1 MSKYPNNGA
10 NMSTREVEPL
20 IHGFVAS
27 LVELVEANVAHRLQE
42 AIASVLVDRG
52 VAPKKKTV
60 QAATR
65 PLPVANSVRRGPTPT
80 PKMVQARKIQ
90 GQYMAA
96 VRGLKP
102 ADRNRVK
109 KLTSAKG
116 AVAGLALARSLGQTP
131 KPSRKSGRPLLVV
144 KSSGDAGETSHHS
157 ESIR

>member
-1 MSKYPNNGA
+1 MSEYPNTGA
-10 NMSTREVEPL
+10 NMSTQEVESL

-27 LVELVEANVAHRLQE
+27 LVELVEANVAHRLQK
-42 AIASVLVDRG
+42 AIASVLVDHA
-52 VAPKKKTV
+52 APKRKV
-60 QAATR
+60 FQAATR
-65 PLPVANSVRRGPTPT
+65 PLPLASSVRRGPTPT

-102 ADRNRVK
+102 ADRNRVR

-116 AVAGLALARSLGQTP
+116 AVAGLALARSLGQGP
-131 KPSRKSGRPLLVV
+131 KRSRKSRRPLAAV
-144 KSSGDAGETSHHS
+144 KSSGNAGVTFHDT